1 MPESNTT
8 IVEETQAA
16 ARGLLALLT
25 GDRSAAGYFKFT
37 QAGLVT
43 SFIAVLVV
51 TAAEQVATALLGA
64 GHIFSSLMQT
74 ALVYA
79 AVLGTSALYL
89 RQIGRWD
96 ALVPFIVAV
105 NWANAILSAVML
117 VTVLM
122 GLTFLGFLFLI
133 VGVVVSINIAR
144 LVMTLK
150 PMQIVLLIIAQAVGL
165 IAAVLLLV
173 MLFPPTPEQLAEIAA
188 AANR

>member
-51 TAAEQVATALLGA
+51 TAAELVATALLGA

>member
-51 TAAEQVATALLGA
+51 TTAELVATALLGA

-173 MLFPPTPEQLAEIAA
+173 LLFPPTPEQLAEIAA

>member
-1 MPESNTT
+1 VPESNTT

-51 TAAEQVATALLGA
+51 TAAELVATALLGA

>member
-16 ARGLLALLT
+16 ARGLLALVM
-25 GDRSAAGYFKFT
+25 GDRAAPRYFTFT

-51 TAAEQVATALLGA
+51 TAIELVATAALGA
-64 GHIFSSLMQT
+64 GHMFSSLIQS
-74 ALVYA
+74 AVVYA

-89 RQIGRWD
+89 RQISRWD
-96 ALVPFIVAV
+96 ALVPFIVTL
-105 NWANAILSAVML
+105 NWANAILSLVML
-117 VTVLM
+117 VTVLL
-122 GLTFLGFLFLI
+122 GLSFLGFLFLI

-144 LVMTLK
+144 VVMTLK
-150 PMQIVLLIIAQAVGL
+150 PLQIVVLIIAQVVGL

-173 MLFPPTPEQLAEIAA
+173 MLFPPTPEQLAAIQA
-188 AANR
+188 AANS